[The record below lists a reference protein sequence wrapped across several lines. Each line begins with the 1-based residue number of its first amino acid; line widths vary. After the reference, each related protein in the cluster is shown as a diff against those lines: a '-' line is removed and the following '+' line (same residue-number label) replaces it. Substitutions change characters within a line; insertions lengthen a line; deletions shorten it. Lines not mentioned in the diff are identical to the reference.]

1 MNEQINL
8 NIDYKALIKEKLLDA
23 YEKNPIVLEKIL
35 QLKEKANLSE
45 YSKHNYQSIG
55 FFNSYYL
62 AGIVVSLCPEATNFI
77 TTALEFNSDLYS
89 VLQTIGLNF
98 DPVEELEKRK
108 EKKRQEQKLI
118 SETKNL
124 VENGNESTT
133 VYPEYEDARKHF
145 DEIREQNKQE
155 NSS

>member
-98 DPVEELEKRK
+98 DPVEELEKRT
-108 EKKRQEQKLI
+108 EKKRQERKLI

>member
-45 YSKHNYQSIG
+45 YSKHNYQNIG

>member
-23 YEKNPIVLEKIL
+23 YEKNPIILEKIL
-35 QLKEKANLSE
+35 QLKSKASLSSPVK
-45 YSKHNYQSIG
+45 YRFCHH
-55 FFNSYYL
+55 YYL
-62 AGIVVSLCPEATNFI
+62 AGILVSLCPEVTNFI
-77 TTALEFNSDLYS
+77 MVALDFNSDLDS
-89 VLQTIGLNF
+89 VLYSIGLNF

-108 EKKRQEQKLI
+108 EQKREEKKLM
-118 SETKNL
+118 SEKKDM
-124 VENGNESTT
+124 VESINESTT
-133 VYPEYEDARKHF
+133 AYPEYEDARKHF